1 MGIKSLTCDSRQT
14 ILGLVK
20 QVNIQRKSMADQAH
34 LIAGARNMLR
44 MNVKTLARVLRVS
57 DSIIT
62 DIEKSASSGDAR
74 VKDVV
79 RQLENY
85 GVYISND
92 DKTPASVYMDEKAGR
107 LRFTFKDE
115 TDFSEKIERFQ
126 RWLSVIGQMGWQP
139 FLIDKKKGSGTKD
152 SVDLFFTLA
161 SRGMAAERLDE
172 WIRNEGPLVCVDTDG
187 TERLISKASE
197 II

>member
-1 MGIKSLTCDSRQT
+1 MT
-14 ILGLVK
+14 
-20 QVNIQRKSMADQAH
+20 DQAH

-57 DSIIT
+57 DRVIT
-62 DIEKSASSGDAR
+62 DIEKSASPEDAR

-85 GVYISND
+85 GVHISSD
-92 DKTPASVYMDEKAGR
+92 DRSSASIYMDEKAGR
-107 LRFTFKDE
+107 LRFTFKDDP
-115 TDFSEKIERFQ
+115 DFSEKIERFQ

-172 WIRNEGPLVCVDTDG
+172 WIRKEGPLVCVEADG
-187 TERLISKASE
+187 TERPIAEASE